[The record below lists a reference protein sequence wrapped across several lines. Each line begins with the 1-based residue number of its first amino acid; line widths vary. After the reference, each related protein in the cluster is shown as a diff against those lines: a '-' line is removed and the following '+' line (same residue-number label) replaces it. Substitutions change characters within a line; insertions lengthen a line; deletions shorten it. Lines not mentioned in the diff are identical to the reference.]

1 MLSAGLV
8 KSNEA
13 FDNEAFEHEALLASD
28 RHPILTPPTL
38 FSLFIN
44 RTDRRENTVSYKDL
58 KKTNKKKKHY
68 TQTGLYRINL
78 IAANTDAKEIKT
90 SIHFHIP
97 PVRVVLSVIS
107 LETARGSLT
116 VYEMVTQAAGMLTT
130 RRPCISAK
138 NPGCKVCCRAPGIY
152 WCTVHGIKAL
162 ITQMPTGNLHNHSI
176 THHHHAENTVT
187 CPSATP
193 AASICMLSNVG
204 GWTKT
209 F

>member
-44 RTDRRENTVSYKDL
+44 RTDRCENTVSYKDL
-58 KKTNKKKKHY
+58 KKKNY
-68 TQTGLYRINL
+68 IQTGLYRISL

-97 PVRVVLSVIS
+97 PVREVLSVIS

-130 RRPCISAK
+130 
-138 NPGCKVCCRAPGIY
+138 
-152 WCTVHGIKAL
+152 
-162 ITQMPTGNLHNHSI
+162 
-176 THHHHAENTVT
+176 
-187 CPSATP
+187 
-193 AASICMLSNVG
+193 
-204 GWTKT
+204 
-209 F
+209 

>member
-1 MLSAGLV
+1 M
-8 KSNEA
+8 
-13 FDNEAFEHEALLASD
+13 EALLASD

-38 FSLFIN
+38 FSLFIS
-44 RTDRRENTVSYKDL
+44 RIDRRENTVSYKDI
-58 KKTNKKKKHY
+58 NKKENY
-68 TQTGLYRINL
+68 IQTGLYRISL

-90 SIHFHIP
+90 STHFHIP
-97 PVRVVLSVIS
+97 PVRVVLSVIRVAVKS

-152 WCTVHGIKAL
+152 LCTVHGIKAL
-162 ITQMPTGNLHNHSI
+162 MTQMPTGNIQNHSI

-193 AASICMLSNVG
+193 AASICMLSNVRG
-204 GWTKT
+204 
-209 F
+209 